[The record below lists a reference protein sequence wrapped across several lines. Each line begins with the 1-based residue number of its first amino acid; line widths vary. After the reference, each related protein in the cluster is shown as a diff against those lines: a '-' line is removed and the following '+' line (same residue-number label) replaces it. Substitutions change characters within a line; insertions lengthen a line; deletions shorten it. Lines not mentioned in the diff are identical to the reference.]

1 MQPGS
6 WIQFLFGDYTLR
18 SVALGAGALGAVAG
32 ALGTFAVLRRQSLLG
47 DAISH
52 AALPGI
58 VLAFVFTGSR
68 ELIVLVL
75 GAAAA
80 GWLGALCVQGI
91 TRSSRIPEDGA
102 LGIVLSVFFGFGLVL
117 LTWAQRLPGSAQ
129 AGLDRFLFGQAATM
143 VGRDVVVI
151 AGLGVVALV
160 GLGLVWKE
168 VKLLTFDRAFGG
180 SLGLPM
186 ARVEM
191 ILTSLLVLAI
201 VTGLQAVGV
210 VLMSTLVV
218 APAAAARQWTD
229 HLGRTVGLA
238 ALLGA
243 LSGVTGAVL
252 SARFAGLPTGPV
264 IVVVASVVVAVS
276 ILFAP
281 RRGMFPEWVRSFRN
295 RRRMQLGAILADLQE
310 LAEQH
315 PGVAHP
321 HPVSV
326 LRAMRGGAP
335 GVERA
340 LGTLQARGWA
350 ESVEGGWQITSAGSR
365 KVREPSP
372 GPGDSRS
379 EGGSR

>member
-1 MQPGS
+1 
-6 WIQFLFGDYTLR
+6 
-18 SVALGAGALGAVAG
+18 
-32 ALGTFAVLRRQSLLG
+32 VLRRQSLLG

-58 VLAFVFTGSR
+58 VLAFVLTGSR
-68 ELIVLVL
+68 ELLVLVL

-102 LGIVLSVFFGFGLVL
+102 LGIVLSVFFGLGLVL

-151 AGLGVVALV
+151 AALGVGALL

-168 VKLLTFDRAFGG
+168 VKVLTFDRAFGV

-191 ILTSLLVLAI
+191 ILTTLLVLAI

-238 ALLGA
+238 AFLGA

-252 SARFAGLPTGPV
+252 SARVSGLPTGPV
-264 IVVVASVVVAVS
+264 IVVVASVMVGIS

-295 RRRMQLGAILADLQE
+295 RRRMQVGALLADLQE

-315 PGVAHP
+315 PGVPHP
-321 HPVSV
+321 HPVPV

-335 GVERA
+335 GVARA
-340 LGTLQARGWA
+340 LRTLKARGWA
-350 ESVEGGWQITSAGSR
+350 ERSEGGWRITAEGSR
-365 KVREPSP
+365 KVHEESGGAR
-372 GPGDSRS
+372 DSGG
-379 EGGSR
+379 EGGTA

>member
-1 MQPGS
+1 MIPD
-6 WIQFLFGDYTLR
+6 LLGDYTLR
-18 SVALGAGALGAVAG
+18 SVALGAGTLGAVAG

-52 AALPGI
+52 AALPGL

-68 ELIVLVL
+68 ELLVLVL
-75 GAAAA
+75 GAALA
-80 GWLGALCVQGI
+80 GWVGALCVQGI

-102 LGIVLSVFFGFGLVL
+102 LGIVLSVFFGLGLLL
-117 LTWAQRLPGSAQ
+117 LTWAQRLPGSSQ

-151 AGLGVVALV
+151 AGLGGVAVV
-160 GLGLVWKE
+160 GLLLIWKE
-168 VKLLTFDRAFGG
+168 VKVLTFDRAFGV

-186 ARVEM
+186 ARVE
-191 ILTSLLVLAI
+191 ILLTTLLVLAI

-238 ALLGA
+238 ALFGS

-264 IVVVASVVVAVS
+264 IVVVISIVVAVS

-281 RRGMFPEWVRSFRN
+281 RRGMVPEAVRSFRN
-295 RRRMQLGAILADLQE
+295 RRRLQAGTLLGDLQE
-310 LAEQH
+310 LADQH
-315 PGVAHP
+315 PGRDHP
-321 HPVSV
+321 HPLPV
-326 LRAMRGGAP
+326 LVAMRGGAP
-335 GVERA
+335 GVARA
-340 LGTLQARGWA
+340 LRTLESRGWA
-350 ESVEGGWQITSAGSR
+350 EQAPDGGWQITEEGSR
-365 KVREPSP
+365 QAVRGVGSTPPGMGRGGPS
-372 GPGDSRS
+372 
-379 EGGSR
+379 